1 MVQVV
6 GGRGK
11 WGGGHTFRRFGG
23 GGGGS
28 TRLRWGRRLTMTS
41 KLGLEGCNLCCQLVD
56 MLFSGHAEAL
66 RVFEV
71 EAFFYCQG
79 ASKTGSILDIQV
91 PAELQQIYKGSLK
104 GHMSWLND

>member
-6 GGRGK
+6 LGAGE
-11 WGGGHTFRRFGG
+11 WSGGHNLRWLWG

-104 GHMSWLND
+104 GNSSEL